1 MLKLTC
7 LGTITLAITAC
18 LPPTLHGQTS
28 YQYEY
33 VGPLDAI
40 QSVEKPTVETS
51 PLANIVANESLHRVA
66 SLVPPTKILP
76 FKAIT
81 HRLNAQPITKQTTL
95 AEPPL
100 LQLPPATGN
109 KTSAQS
115 LPVLKP
121 TLDQTIPGEALP
133 INNEP
138 PVFAEPVTPINDGR
152 PEFTEPVTETRSFPV
167 TAAPVNRGFILPAPQ
182 DPTRFGY
189 RDGQAFGFDNS
200 RLYHPLEGPQLNLQ
214 GAPTYDFGPPGCD
227 EWAGF
232 GRHKNLEHQTACGG
246 LKTNP
251 GHLGIPWLGSNENC
265 DQTTTRPKLFPLKKP
280 RLSCKKCQA
289 KENYDSS
296 CSTCSSGNGK

>member
-18 LPPTLHGQTS
+18 LPPTLHAQTS
-28 YQYEY
+28 YQYGY

-100 LQLPPATGN
+100 LQLTPATGN
-109 KTSAQS
+109 KTNAQA
-115 LPVLKP
+115 LPVPKP
-121 TLDQTIPGEALP
+121 TLDQTILGEALP

-138 PVFAEPVTPINDGR
+138 PVLA
-152 PEFTEPVTETRSFPV
+152 EPVTETRFFPV
-167 TAAPVNRGFILPAPQ
+167 TAEPVTPGFIIPAPQ
-182 DPTRFGY
+182 DPARFGY
-189 RDGQAFGFDNS
+189 RDGQAFGFDNT

-232 GRHKNLEHQTACGG
+232 DKHKNLEHQTACGG

>member
-18 LPPTLHGQTS
+18 LPPTLHAQTS
-28 YQYEY
+28 YQYGY

-100 LQLPPATGN
+100 LQLPSATGN
-109 KTSAQS
+109 KTSAQA
-115 LPVLKP
+115 LPVPKP

-138 PVFAEPVTPINDGR
+138 PVFAEPVT
-152 PEFTEPVTETRSFPV
+152 ETRSFPV
-167 TAAPVNRGFILPAPQ
+167 TAAPVTPGFIIPAPQ
-182 DPTRFGY
+182 DPARFGY
-189 RDGQAFGFDNS
+189 RDGQAFGFDNT

>member
-40 QSVEKPTVETS
+40 QSAEKPTVETS

-100 LQLPPATGN
+100 LQLTPATGN
-109 KTSAQS
+109 KTNAQA
-115 LPVLKP
+115 LPVPKP
-121 TLDQTIPGEALP
+121 TLDQTILGEALP

-138 PVFAEPVTPINDGR
+138 PVLA
-152 PEFTEPVTETRSFPV
+152 EPVTETRSFPV
-167 TAAPVNRGFILPAPQ
+167 TAAPVTPGFIIPAPQ
-182 DPTRFGY
+182 DPARFGY
-189 RDGQAFGFDNS
+189 RDGQAFGFDNT

-232 GRHKNLEHQTACGG
+232 DKHKNLEHQTACGG

-251 GHLGIPWLGSNENC
+251 GHLGIPWLASNENC
-265 DQTTTRPKLFPLKKP
+265 DQTTPRPKTLPLKKN
-280 RLSCKKCQA
+280 SCGCKKCQA
-289 KENYDSS
+289 KENHDSS